1 MKVLA
6 VKNVTVKLFNGETRQ
21 DKYELRSYGSWNSIV
36 KTFQGEESTQNEF
49 GGYSP
54 IHTGSEKYIKGLWS
68 KI

>member
-1 MKVLA
+1 MEILRMK
-6 VKNVTVKLFNGETRQ
+6 TVDVNLFNGETRQ
-21 DKYELRSYGSWNSIV
+21 DTYELRFYGSWYSIV

-54 IHTGSEKYIKGLWS
+54 IHIGSEKYIKGLWS